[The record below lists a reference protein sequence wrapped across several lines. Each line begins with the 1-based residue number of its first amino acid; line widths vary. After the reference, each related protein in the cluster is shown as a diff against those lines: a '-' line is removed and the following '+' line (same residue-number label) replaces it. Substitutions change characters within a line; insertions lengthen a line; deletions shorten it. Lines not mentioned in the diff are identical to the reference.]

1 VAQISEGFEF
11 RHNFVQITQWLVFV
25 KVFLLVPTRQRGNPF
40 STRQRR
46 CSQEGT
52 LARPDWVPTLARGN
66 QKNQKNSRK

>member
-1 VAQISEGFEF
+1 MSSKF
-11 RHNFVQITQWLVFV
+11 
-25 KVFLLVPTRQRGNPF
+25 LVPTRQRGNPF

-66 QKNQKNSRK
+66 QKNRPLFGLIILAYMQSL